1 MNKKTTIFQEIS
13 YFHRSILSTCS
24 NQCTKNELFSLFS
37 KCEYIRIILRNCS
50 HILNKSLTENFI
62 YCVVNIIGITT
73 QSCKFLFKL
82 NCKSLVLF
90 TSMNTWCRAVPSL
103 FFRNQFSACSKG
115 LELSAQGLLHGN
127 QHTFRTLN
135 ILQTC
140 HWLKKSLETCW

>member
-90 TSMNTWCRAVPSL
+90 TSINTRYRAVSSL
-103 FFRNQFSACSKG
+103 FFRNQ
-115 LELSAQGLLHGN
+115 SAQGLLHDN

-135 ILQTC
+135 ILQTS